1 MPGVPLDPPECHRS
15 PALPTTREKFVDL
28 LDLLDVQN
36 RFPVRLL
43 PALFLPPMNPLSYR
57 VNDVLG
63 VAENLQ
69 VFWTTITIERPFGNV
84 QQLTDGLKLALVIR
98 PP

>member
-1 MPGVPLDPPECHRS
+1 
-15 PALPTTREKFVDL
+15 
-28 LDLLDVQN
+28 
-36 RFPVRLL
+36 
-43 PALFLPPMNPLSYR
+43 MNPLSYR